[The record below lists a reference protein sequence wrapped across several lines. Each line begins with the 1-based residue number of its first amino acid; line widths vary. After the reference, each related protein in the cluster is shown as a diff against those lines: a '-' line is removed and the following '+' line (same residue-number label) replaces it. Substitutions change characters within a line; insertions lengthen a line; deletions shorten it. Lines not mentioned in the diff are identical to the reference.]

1 METDKEKVMAVLLR
15 DYKPPPTPKPEKQEI
30 TDIEDIIEMK
40 PSNKQTREYF
50 AKVMK
55 NIDTENNNFTY

>member
-15 DYKPPPTPKPEKQEI
+15 DYKPPPPPKPEKQEI